1 MDLAEVDDLAI
12 LVIMSRLQDDE
23 DVLVVVL
30 DLRSL
35 VRILRV
41 LDGELVQA
49 EQLLQALQLAGLGL
63 VDADPDELAWTRGVP
78 ELGGPLRA

>member
-41 LDGELVQA
+41 LNGELVQA
-49 EQLLQALQLAGLGL
+49 EQLLQAIEVAGLGL
-63 VDADPDELAWTRGVP
+63 VDADPDELT
-78 ELGGPLRA
+78 